1 MAEAVAATVKRLDPN
16 RKIEVKVRRADS
28 VPDCKAMIDSIL
40 KGNREGN
47 FFEGMGCRG
56 GCVGG
61 PKALVPKEQGKLNVM
76 AYSDESTYKTPAEN
90 PYVIEL
96 LKQLGFETVEEFLT
110 KSDLYDRKFD

>member
-1 MAEAVAATVKRLDPN
+1 
-16 RKIEVKVRRADS
+16 
-28 VPDCKAMIDSIL
+28 MIDSIL

-61 PKALVPKEQGKLNVM
+61 PKVLTPREEGKKNVM
-76 AYSDESTYKTPAEN
+76 AYSEEAAYKTPADN

-96 LKQLGFETVEEFLT
+96 LKQLGFNTVEEFLT

>member
-1 MAEAVAATVKRLDPN
+1 
-16 RKIEVKVRRADS
+16 
-28 VPDCKAMIDSIL
+28 
-40 KGNREGN
+40 
-47 FFEGMGCRG
+47 
-56 GCVGG
+56 
-61 PKALVPKEQGKLNVM
+61 M

>member
-1 MAEAVAATVKRLDPN
+1 MEVSAAAASAAV
-16 RKIEVKVRRADS
+16 
-28 VPDCKAMIDSIL
+28 VP
-40 KGNREGN
+40 
-47 FFEGMGCRG
+47 
-56 GCVGG
+56 
-61 PKALVPKEQGKLNVM
+61 VPKEQGKLNVM